1 MERQGISPV
10 EGIHT
15 HTLPAKMA
23 DNKQNHG
30 DKISHNMNMTFY
42 CKQEAIS
49 NAQYNTNISR
59 KVYSQTIITQT
70 ST

>member
-1 MERQGISPV
+1 
-10 EGIHT
+10 
-15 HTLPAKMA
+15 MA

-30 DKISHNMNMTFY
+30 DKNSHNMNMTFY